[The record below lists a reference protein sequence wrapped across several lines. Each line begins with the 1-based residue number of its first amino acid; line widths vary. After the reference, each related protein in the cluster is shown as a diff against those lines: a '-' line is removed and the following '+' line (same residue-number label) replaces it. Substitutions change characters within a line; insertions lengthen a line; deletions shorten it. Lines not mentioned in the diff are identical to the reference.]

1 MTHILQ
7 KAIFKHA
14 LATADELRRAACPMP
29 LPMPKTCK
37 SQAANTP
44 PCAVRLR
51 SEHAFHIP
59 HRPPARRQSS
69 VGAALR
75 SRPLYIFFRKKHGKG
90 VDKTNLE
97 CYRKSIDVSTPL
109 KRVLTKPEGKEL
121 EEWNWMREKGK
132 Y

>member
-1 MTHILQ
+1 MAFTMNFTIPS
-7 KAIFKHA
+7 AIHLHA
-14 LATADELRRAACPMP
+14 T
-29 LPMPKTCK
+29 
-37 SQAANTP
+37 
-44 PCAVRLR
+44 
-51 SEHAFHIP
+51 
-59 HRPPARRQSS
+59 
-69 VGAALR
+69 ALR
-75 SRPLYIFFRKKHGKG
+75 SRPLYTFFRKKHGKG

>member
-1 MTHILQ
+1 MSCNGIHN
-7 KAIFKHA
+7 
-14 LATADELRRAACPMP
+14 ELYNTIRH
-29 LPMPKTCK
+29 LT
-37 SQAANTP
+37 STP
-44 PCAVRLR
+44 PQ
-51 SEHAFHIP
+51 P
-59 HRPPARRQSS
+59 GNGARRQSS